1 MTETFGRVMG
11 SALERLQ
18 EQMVALVPPTLAGA
32 VILLVAYLLAPLS
45 RWLILRVFKGLAIDR
60 FLRRSGLAF
69 ILDPSG
75 HLRAARAAAG
85 AAYWGLLIG
94 GVLTALSVFN
104 TQLTTQIVQS
114 VVFLLPNLVLA
125 GAILLAGTWLSQHL
139 ARSALVWA
147 VNESIP
153 YPRRLAALVRVLL
166 MFVAVVVAADQL
178 DFARSVFLAAF
189 IMIGGGLILTVS
201 LAVGVGAGRGF
212 GRFLAGR
219 QEHTG
224 SGAPEHTTDDRPQSL
239 WSHL

>member
-11 SALERLQ
+11 SVLERLQ
-18 EQMVALVPPTLAGA
+18 EQVAALVPPTLAGA
-32 VILLVAYLLAPLS
+32 VILLVAYLLATSS
-45 RWLILRVFKGLAIDR
+45 RWLIIRVFKGLAIDK
-60 FLRRSGLAF
+60 FLRQSGLAF
-69 ILDPSG
+69 IIDPSG

-85 AAYWGLLIG
+85 AAYWGFLIAG
-94 GVLTALSVFN
+94 ILTALSVFN
-104 TQLTTQIVQS
+104 TQLTTQIVQG
-114 VVFLLPNLVLA
+114 VIFLLPNLVLA
-125 GAILLAGTWLSQHL
+125 GAILLAGTWLSQYL

-147 VNESIP
+147 VNEGIP

-178 DFARSVFLAAF
+178 NFARSVFLAAF

-201 LAVGVGAGRGF
+201 LAAGLGAGRGF

-219 QEHTG
+219 QDHSNPGT
-224 SGAPEHTTDDRPQSL
+224 PEHKNDDPPESL